1 MTYRVITY
9 DIKNDE
15 REREHQHTRD
25 CSTKTKRVHVITPN
39 ILVEA

>member
-9 DIKNDE
+9 DKNDE
-15 REREHQHTRD
+15 HEHQHTRD
-25 CSTKTKRVHVITPN
+25 CSTKTKRVHVITQN